1 MNGLSLLFTIWKI
14 QDLGGKI
21 WKIQDLAGKIWKI
34 QYLAGKIWK
43 IPDLA
48 THHSLTR
55 CSNSRQITHQL
66 AGPGGVSLFFVQ
78 LPFPFACVSRA

>member
-1 MNGLSLLFTIWKI
+1 MQARLRKF
-14 QDLGGKI
+14 QI

-34 QYLAGKIWK
+34 QNYASKIWK
-43 IPDLA
+43 IPYLA

-66 AGPGGVSLFFVQ
+66 AGPKFLVIKIIEGQYLQCIHNGKIL
-78 LPFPFACVSRA
+78 